1 MSGFTGIP
9 SNLLVPLFYARFDPS
24 QAGVSGAVRRALVIG
39 PSTSAAASSL
49 SYVQSVAQAAQT
61 YGAGSPLTHMIAAF
75 RQNEPFNEVWAVN
88 FPDAGSATA
97 ATGSIVFT
105 GTASAAGTHAFY
117 IAGQYVPVG
126 VASGATATEQATA
139 TAAAINAYLDQTA
152 GAPLLLPVSATSD
165 TATVTLTCRVEGTIG
180 NAIPI
185 AYAYR
190 GALGGEFAPAGTAV
204 AITAMASGAT
214 DPSLSG
220 LATLLGSNLFEWI
233 ITPWGTTTLLAPMT
247 TLMNDVSGRWAYDQ
261 ALYGHVFAAVR
272 DSAANLLTLGGA
284 LNDPHLTVL
293 GVETGSPTPAYVWA
307 AAAAGRALGR
317 LRDEPG
323 RTVQSLAIQGVLP
336 SQPGGRFSLSTQ
348 NSLLSAGIAVAAA
361 SNDNTSRLVRFVTS
375 YKTNAYSQTDPSM
388 RDVETMYQ
396 SMAIVNRLKAVI
408 TTEYP
413 DYRLADDGTPIN
425 AGIAVVTPRAIRNRL
440 IAEYEAMQRLGWVE
454 NQEAFEREL
463 IVTRSQDD
471 PSRVDVLLP
480 PYYTSSL
487 RIFAVLNQFRLRA
500 AA

>member
-39 PSTSAAASSL
+39 PSTSSAASSL
-49 SYVQSVAQAAQT
+49 SFVESVAQAAQT

-75 RQNEPFNEVWAVN
+75 RMNEPFNELWAVN
-88 FPDAGSATA
+88 FPDAGSAVA
-97 ATGSIVFT
+97 ATGSIAFT
-105 GTASAAGTHAFY
+105 GTASAAGTHFFN
-117 IAGQYVPVG
+117 IAGYDVPVA
-126 VASGATATEQATA
+126 VASGDTATVQGAA
-139 TAAAINAYLDQTA
+139 LAAAINAFLDQTA
-152 GAPLLLPVSATSD
+152 GAPLLLPVSATAD
-165 TATVTLTCRVEGTIG
+165 TGTVTVTSRVEGTIG
-180 NAIPI
+180 NSIPI
-185 AYAYR
+185 MYNYR
-190 GALGGEFAPAGTAV
+190 GAQGGEYAPAGTSV
-204 AITAMASGAT
+204 SITAMASGAT
-214 DPSLSG
+214 DPSLTG

-247 TLMNDVSGRWAYDQ
+247 TLMNDVSGRWNYMQ
-261 ALYGHVFAAVR
+261 QLYGHVFAAAR

-284 LNDPHLTVL
+284 LNDPHITVL

-336 SQPGGRFSLSTQ
+336 SAAGGRFSLSTR
-348 NSLLSAGIAVAAA
+348 NSLLTAGIATVNAG
-361 SNDNTSRLVRFVTS
+361 NDNTCRFDRLVTT

-388 RDVETMYQ
+388 RDAETMYQ
-396 SMAIVNRLKAVI
+396 SMAIVNRLKGVI

-413 DYRLADDGTPIN
+413 DYRLADDGTPVN
-425 AGIAVVTPRAIRNRL
+425 AGIAVVTPRVIRNRL
-440 IAEYEAMQRLGWVE
+440 ILEYEAMQRLGWVE
-454 NQEAFEREL
+454 NQAAFEEGL

-471 PSRVDVLLP
+471 PSRVDVLFTP
-480 PYYTSSL
+480 HYTSSL
-487 RIFAVLNQFRLRA
+487 RIFAILNQFRLKA